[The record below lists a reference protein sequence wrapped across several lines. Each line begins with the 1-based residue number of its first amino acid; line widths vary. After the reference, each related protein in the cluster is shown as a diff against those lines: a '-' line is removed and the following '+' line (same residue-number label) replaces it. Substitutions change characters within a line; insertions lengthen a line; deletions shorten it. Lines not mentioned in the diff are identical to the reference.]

1 MSLYHLRINNSA
13 QATGNLG
20 PKVLE
25 QLLNAGFD
33 VTVLTRQES
42 TSTYPSNVQ
51 VAPVDYSSIDSLT
64 STLKGQ
70 DAVVSTVATPDLHSQ
85 NTLVDAAVAAGVK
98 RLIPSEFG
106 CNTLNSKVAALPAYE
121 SRVAQQEYLATKAR
135 DSPNF
140 SYSLVMNRVFFD
152 WGLMVGFILDLKSRK
167 ASLYDG
173 GDRPFSTTTL
183 SGIGKAVAGVLRHPE
198 KTKNRAIYVNEAV
211 LTQRDIMKIAD
222 GIKPGNWETI
232 VVDTVKMEQDAR
244 DGLKQPNPSPYL
256 TYDFYKRAIWGEDF
270 GQVFEETDNELVGL
284 KMLSGKA
291 VADIVRSYL

>member
-1 MSLYHLRINNSA
+1 VSLYHLRINNSA

-98 RLIPSEFG
+98 R
-106 CNTLNSKVAALPAYE
+106 
-121 SRVAQQEYLATKAR
+121 
-135 DSPNF
+135 
-140 SYSLVMNRVFFD
+140 
-152 WGLMVGFILDLKSRK
+152 
-167 ASLYDG
+167 
-173 GDRPFSTTTL
+173 
-183 SGIGKAVAGVLRHPE
+183 
-198 KTKNRAIYVNEAV
+198 
-211 LTQRDIMKIAD
+211 
-222 GIKPGNWETI
+222 
-232 VVDTVKMEQDAR
+232 
-244 DGLKQPNPSPYL
+244 
-256 TYDFYKRAIWGEDF
+256 
-270 GQVFEETDNELVGL
+270 
-284 KMLSGKA
+284 
-291 VADIVRSYL
+291 